1 MDVISVT
8 EETLMNAYLILQRL
22 GDDSDSITVKCD
34 KILSSKL
41 SSLDENFRA
50 EIVRYI
56 ETINQLKEKLRYCV
70 DENMIAISDRLN
82 RFPEYEKKKYI
93 KRNYL

>member
-8 EETLMNAYLILQRL
+8 EESLMNAYLILQRL

-50 EIVRYI
+50 EIARYI